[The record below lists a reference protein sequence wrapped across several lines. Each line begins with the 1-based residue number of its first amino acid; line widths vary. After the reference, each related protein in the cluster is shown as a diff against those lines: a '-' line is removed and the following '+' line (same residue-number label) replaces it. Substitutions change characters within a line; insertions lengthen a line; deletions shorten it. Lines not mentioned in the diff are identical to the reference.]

1 MTEPKKPKTTALAAS
16 TKPENV
22 KVIFTGTT
30 GDRNFDVA
38 TATGGGAKMENG
50 KVYTVPAKLAE
61 SLTASAV
68 WKYADADE
76 KGGTDG

>member
-1 MTEPKKPKTTALAAS
+1 MTEPRKQKTPAAIEPPK
-16 TKPENV
+16 NV
-22 KVIFTGTT
+22 DVIFTGAD

-38 TATGGGAKMENG
+38 AATGGGAVMKHGE
-50 KVYTVPAKLAE
+50 KYTVPAKLAE
-61 SLTASAV
+61 SLTASSV